1 MSQLADVFKLNPQG
15 LNVRRA
21 VGVAV
26 VMVLPLIICHAIKPS
41 CGWPAGGKPSR
52 SPSTT

>member
-1 MSQLADVFKLNPQG
+1 MTQLADVFKLNPQG

-26 VMVLPLIICHAIKPS
+26 VVMLLAGLLREPTAKTAPQA
-41 CGWPAGGKPSR
+41 PAHQGQAG
-52 SPSTT
+52 